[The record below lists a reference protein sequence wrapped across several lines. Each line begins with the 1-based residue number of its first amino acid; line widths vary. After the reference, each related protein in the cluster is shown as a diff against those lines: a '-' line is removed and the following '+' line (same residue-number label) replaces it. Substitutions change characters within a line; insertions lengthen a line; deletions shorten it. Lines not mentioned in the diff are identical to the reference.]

1 MVTWGN
7 ILSHGW
13 PASIAVKPGYIEGVG
28 GIHRRLV
35 IAPQQTLT
43 ALKSIP

>member
-13 PASIAVKPGYIEGVG
+13 PASIAAKPGCIERVG
-28 GIHRRLV
+28 GIHRRLD
-35 IAPQQTLT
+35 IALQQTLT
-43 ALKSIP
+43 APKSMP